1 MEMYEDIIERMNVY
15 EDFDPM
21 IHLLELN
28 VDILT
33 YGPS

>member
-1 MEMYEDIIERMNVY
+1 MERMNMY

-21 IHLLELN
+21 IDLLELS

>member
-1 MEMYEDIIERMNVY
+1 MDEDIERMNVY

-21 IHLLELN
+21 IHLLELS